1 MQNTISFEL
10 NGKKYVS
17 KPFDFEAFCLINEA
31 HVNTPSKYSHSSI
44 YRVGGAAIDH
54 MFEGTEATQ
63 EIIDEL
69 SIPEKAKLA
78 HAAWK
83 IYAEEIK
90 NV

>member
-10 NGKKYVS
+10 EGKKYVS

-31 HVNTPSKYSHSSI
+31 HVNSQEARASI
-44 YRVGGAAIDH
+44 YRLGGAAIDH

-63 EIIDEL
+63 DVIDKL
-69 SIPEKAKLA
+69 PTAQRAKLA
-78 HAAWK
+78 LAVWE
-83 IYAEEIK
+83 IYAAEIK